1 MFCSSYFKYH
11 IFRHIL
17 VLIFWNTY
25 FLDVLNLKINRSNK
39 NAKNEEVNLDVGDMK
54 RGLLLEMQTLIHN
67 KAERSFNEFLLTN
80 VYVLHILD
88 IRPIIRFMLKFFV
101 VHSELN
107 LWHFLLTRLRK
118 IENAISFSSFWS
130 CLFKNTKNASQIT
143 KD

>member
-1 MFCSSYFKYH
+1 MFCSSYCKC
-11 IFRHIL
+11 HIL
-17 VLIFWNTY
+17 LRYILMLIFWNTY
-25 FLDVLNLKINRSNK
+25 FLDSKLNRSHRID
-39 NAKNEEVNLDVGDMK
+39 AKNEKVNLDVGDMK

-80 VYVLHILD
+80 VYVLLILD

>member
-1 MFCSSYFKYH
+1 MFCSSYFKCH
-11 IFRHIL
+11 IFRYIL

-25 FLDVLNLKINRSNK
+25 FLGVLNSKLNRSNK

-80 VYVLHILD
+80 VYVLLILD

-107 LWHFLLTRLRK
+107 LWHFSADKAQENWKRHFIQLILKLLVQK
-118 IENAISFSSFWS
+118 HKKHIS
-130 CLFKNTKNASQIT
+130 NY
-143 KD
+143 